1 MSKLTLYNG
10 IKADLEAITGI
21 KHVTLWRN
29 QLERENEEQPFLYP
43 AIFVEFLPSN
53 YQDKGNKA
61 QSQQY
66 DLTVRLH
73 ICFESYEDEDTTI
86 LTLVDSVWQAI
97 HKKQYGTFGQ
107 LLRRNEEQNFDHSNI
122 QDYIQDYATLGND
135 NKTNTLV
142 SHTVTTLNTPSTIV
156 SIGSGIGVMGIGS
169 TFIIN

>member
-21 KHVTLWRN
+21 KHVALWRN
-29 QLERENEEQPFLYP
+29 QLEREVQEIPFLYP

-61 QSQQY
+61 LSQQY
-66 DLTVRLH
+66 DMIVRLH
-73 ICFESYEDEDTTI
+73 ICFESYKDEDTEI
-86 LTLVDSVWQAI
+86 LTLVDNVWQTV

-122 QDYIQDYATLGND
+122 QDYIQDYSTLGND
-135 NKTNTLV
+135 NKTSTLV
-142 SHTVTTLNTPSTIV
+142 SHTVTDLDTNGSTI
-156 SIGSGIGVMGIGS
+156 S
-169 TFIIN
+169 F